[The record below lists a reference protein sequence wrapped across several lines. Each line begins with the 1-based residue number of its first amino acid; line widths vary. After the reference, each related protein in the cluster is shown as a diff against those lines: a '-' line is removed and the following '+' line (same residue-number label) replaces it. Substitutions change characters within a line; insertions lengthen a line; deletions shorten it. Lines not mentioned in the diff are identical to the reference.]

1 MDLKFNRKLYNNKI
15 DLKTTIGNIIKYKS
29 KTNIIINITNFIIDY
44 SICFFIIIISYIF
57 EW

>member
-57 EW
+57 E

>member
-15 DLKTTIGNIIKYKS
+15 DLKTTIVNIIKYKS

-57 EW
+57 E